1 MERDLR
7 PVVRPVSKE
16 IEKTEIIN
24 YYFFIKHFIN
34 IKNNSIM
41 RKHFLILMLLTL
53 LPLAGW
59 AQTTTFGEVGIGKF
73 TYGDDAAPVPVV
85 KDSEGAILTVGTHY
99 EVEAG
104 ATTGIFTDEACTKE
118 VATWSAMKADGTTY
132 YRLVT
137 GKGAYVGQ
145 VAHPHF
151 TVAKAVLTL
160 HLNANVLDRN
170 FGTDPIAIKAD
181 GSQFTAAAIDGLKFT
196 DAWPGIK
203 KGDAPTYSTTSA
215 NKGTYSTADA
225 KSKLT
230 FAGGWT
236 PDNYT
241 ITYDG
246 ELEIFARNISA
257 TAQITAEQGNVVY
270 TGYDIIGAYTVLDK
284 KGGVTLVADKDYT
297 VSVAHNVVANI
308 KPTITFKGNYSGA
321 IDAVKGFAVTPAP
334 IVVSVE
340 DVEAVYDGTD
350 QADQTAKA
358 KFSYSGIVG
367 DDIANAANI
376 KSHFKAPTVLAVDGE
391 AINVGTYELLME
403 EDATTGTETNYT
415 ISGYVPATL
424 TITAAPL
431 AIKAKDASKS
441 FGEADP
447 TFVVNPVLG
456 LTITGV
462 TFTRDKAGTEEGE
475 AAGEYDITPD
485 ISAIVVK
492 SGKTVVTD
500 NYNITVDKNKGKL
513 TIGKGKIYVTIKDAE
528 KFYGQADPAF
538 TYAVTGLKGDDK
550 LAAFDITR
558 EAGEAV
564 KGYSLTATVAN
575 PNTEKYSE
583 VVVAP
588 GILTIKKAQLELSC
602 DAFSLVKGATDKQK
616 AAALNMSLI
625 KVTGINNSDKAANLF
640 DLAYDGGVDFANDNT
655 DADGVVLTLKAT
667 KLITENATDYKV
679 ADLYEIVTNKA
690 TDPWTV
696 SNTTNFKLIVGAGT
710 DVAQA
715 YTSVDTDVDEIVE
728 HAGETQDVT
737 IKFAPRNAREL
748 PAGTAR
754 KWKAGQW
761 TTMVLPFDISVA
773 ELSQVLGYAIV
784 NVINPERT
792 KVSGTKSEFYGKLT
806 MKGGNG
812 SDEVLKANKPFLVK
826 IAEDMIPAK
835 AYNFGAKKLVKP
847 TDLSVNAGEGCK
859 FVGTYTTKTV
869 TKDDDAAIWFMLGD
883 LANWAYIGTTSSAT
897 WDIVPFEAYID
908 MSAVP
913 AAARNLVFYA
923 EELDG
928 SVTAIK
934 GINSSNASDA
944 KQNAEGWYNLNGVK
958 LQGAPSQKGI
968 YINNGKKVVI
978 K

>member
-1 MERDLR
+1 
-7 PVVRPVSKE
+7 
-16 IEKTEIIN
+16 
-24 YYFFIKHFIN
+24 
-34 IKNNSIM
+34 M

-85 KDSEGAILTVGTHY
+85 KDSEGAILTLGTHY
-99 EVEAG
+99 VVEVG
-104 ATTGIFTDEACTKE
+104 TTTGIFTDEACTKE
-118 VATWSAMKADGTTY
+118 VAAWSAMKADGTTY

-137 GKGAYVGQ
+137 GIGAYVGQ

-151 TVAKAVLTL
+151 TVAKAELTL
-160 HLNANVLDRN
+160 TLNANALDRD
-170 FGTDPIAIKAD
+170 FGTAQVAIKAD
-181 GSQFTAAAIDGLKFT
+181 GSQFAATAGLKFT
-196 DAWPGIK
+196 DTWPAIK
-203 KGDAPTYSTTSA
+203 KGSAPTYSTTSI
-215 NKGTYSTADA
+215 NKGDYSTATPA
-225 KSKLT
+225 AQLI

-241 ITYDG
+241 ITYAG
-246 ELEIFARNISA
+246 SLAIAARDISA
-257 TAQITAEQGNVVY
+257 TATITAWQGDVVY
-270 TGYDIIGAYTVLDK
+270 TGKNITPVYTVKDK
-284 KGGVTLVADKDYT
+284 ADGVVLTAGTDYT
-297 VSVAHNVVANI
+297 VTTAKTVAASPYA
-308 KPTITFKGNYSGA
+308 PTITFQGNYAGSINVA
-321 IDAVKGFAVTPAP
+321 AAKSFNVTPAP
-334 IVVSVE
+334 IVVSVNDLE
-340 DVEAVYDGTD
+340 VVYNGND
-350 QADQTAKA
+350 QAVQT
-358 KFSYSGIVG
+358 FNPNVQYSYSGIVG
-367 DDIANAANI
+367 DDIENAATI
-376 KSHFKAPTVLAVDGE
+376 KGKFTAPTILAVDGV
-391 AINVGTYELLME
+391 AKNVGEYELLME
-403 EDATTGTETNYT
+403 EDATTGTEDNYEIT
-415 ISGYVPATL
+415 GYVPGKL
-424 TITAAPL
+424 TITAADL
-431 AIKAKDASKS
+431 AIKAKDANKS

-447 TFVVNPVLG
+447 AFTLINYAP

-462 TFTRDKAGTEEGE
+462 TFTREEGE
-475 AAGEYDITPD
+475 DAGEYKITPD

-492 SGKTVVTD
+492 KGGDVVTT
-500 NYNITVDKNKGKL
+500 NYNITVDANKGKL

-528 KFYGQADPAF
+528 KFYGQPDPAF
-538 TYAVTGLKGDDK
+538 TYAVTGLKGTDE
-550 LAAFDITR
+550 LAAFTITR

-564 KGYSLTATVAN
+564 KGYSLNATVAN

-588 GILTIKKAQLELSC
+588 GILTIKKAQLEISC
-602 DAFSLVKGATDKQK
+602 DALSLVKDADAAQK
-616 AAALNMSLI
+616 TAALNKSLI
-625 KVTGINNSDKAANLF
+625 TVTGINNSDAAANLY
-640 DLAYDGGVDFANDNT
+640 DLAYDGGVVYNTDNT

-667 KLITENATDYKV
+667 KLITENAVDYNV
-679 ADLYEIVTNKA
+679 NQLYEIVTDKT

-696 SNTTNFKLIVGAGT
+696 ANTTNIKLIVGAGT
-710 DVAQA
+710 ADDQA
-715 YTSVDTDVDEIVE
+715 YTSINTDLDDIVE
-728 HAGETQDVT
+728 HAGETQNVT
-737 IKFAPRNAREL
+737 INFAPRNARAL

-754 KWKAGQW
+754 TWKAGQW

-826 IAEDMIPAK
+826 IAEDMNPAT
-835 AYNFGAKKLVKP
+835 AYNFGAKKIVKP
-847 TDLSVNAGEGCK
+847 TDLSVDAGADCK

-869 TKDDDAAIWFMLGD
+869 TKNDDAAIWFMLGN
-883 LANWAYIGTTSSAT
+883 LANWAYIGTTSTAT
-897 WDIVPFEAYID
+897 WNIVPFEAYID

-923 EELDG
+923 EEIDG

-934 GINSSNASDA
+934 GINSSNASA
-944 KQNAEGWYNLNGVK
+944 TKQSAEGWYNLNGVK
-958 LQGAPSQKGI
+958 LQGAPTQKGI